1 MNANPN
7 LHDLALR
14 GDTEKIKDALSSAE
28 AIGQLLAMDIEGRI
42 PLHLAARHVDPSAA
56 KELLT
61 SSDVAT
67 ALAQLH
73 QKSTGTPCH
82 AP

>member
-1 MNANPN
+1 MNANLN

-14 GDTEKIKDALSSAE
+14 GDTTKIKNALSSAE
-28 AIGQLLAMDIEGRI
+28 AIGQLLAMDDEGRI
-42 PLHLAARHVDPSAA
+42 PLHLAARHIDSSAA

-61 SSDVAT
+61 SCDVAT

-73 QKSTGTPCH
+73 QESTGTP
-82 AP
+82 